1 MWKKMEDWNAK
12 TPGIL
17 PRNNFE
23 GVSKVLKDSGGYAF
37 FMESTVIEYNVER
50 VCGLAQVGGLL
61 DSKGYGIG
69 MRKSMSICD
78 LNFSYKKNIGFGITW
93 WINVCA

>member
-12 TPGIL
+12 SPGIL
-17 PRNNFE
+17 PRNNAE
-23 GVSKVLKDSGGYAF
+23 GVAKVLKEAGKYAF

-69 MRKSMSICD
+69 MRKS
-78 LNFSYKKNIGFGITW
+78 NFSKYTLTFHKNECFL
-93 WINVCA
+93 